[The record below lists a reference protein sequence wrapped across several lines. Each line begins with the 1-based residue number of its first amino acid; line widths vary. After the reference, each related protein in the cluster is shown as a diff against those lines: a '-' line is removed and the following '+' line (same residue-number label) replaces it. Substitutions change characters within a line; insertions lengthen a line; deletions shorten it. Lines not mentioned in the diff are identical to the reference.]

1 MPNTMR
7 IYMNESNESGRGT
20 LEYKGKKYKMTIENG
35 KINYFEILPDGS
47 LKEDF
52 GIERKLKKTSFI
64 KEAVSKLDN
73 RLRKFIF
80 NRSCIPQTDVVKIG
94 NAVFVNKST
103 HEQKKKKQ
111 YNYEFSHFE

>member
-1 MPNTMR
+1 MPNSMR
-7 IYMNESNESGRGT
+7 IDMNESNESGRGT
-20 LEYKGKKYKMTIENG
+20 LEYKGKKYEMTIENG

-52 GIERKLKKTSFI
+52 DIERKLKKTSFI

-103 HEQKKKKQ
+103 HEQKKNKQ